1 VNWTVFDADEIREI
15 GRGRLEATYGG
26 RAADLTSDRGRQRL
40 AALPPY
46 FVDILTTFVA
56 RWMRRQRLLRP
67 GSSMGPFCVTR
78 SNPTHRLTDLTQ
90 PHPLQVEKFGPNPTH
105 QKLKNLDPNRPNPT
119 QPMGQPNPWTTLPG
133 TQAQYCDE
141 RVCLSVCLA
150 SAHPNFTK
158 CSVHAVHTVL
168 GPDLSKL
175 LKKI

>member
-1 VNWTVFDADEIREI
+1 MNWTVFDADEIREI
-15 GRGRLEATYGG
+15 GRGRLEATYGR
-26 RAADLTSDRGRQRL
+26 RAADLTSDRGRQRQ

-90 PHPLQVEKFGPNPTH
+90 PNPLQVEKFGPNPTH

-119 QPMGQPNPWTTLPG
+119 QPNRWVNPIHGQHCPVRKRSIATNVS
-133 TQAQYCDE
+133 
-141 RVCLSVCLA
+141 VCLSVLRLRIQT
-150 SAHPNFTK
+150 SPN
-158 CSVHAVHTVL
+158 VL
-168 GPDLSKL
+168 CMLS
-175 LKKI
+175 IQFWDPIFETS